1 MLKKLSYLAISFLL
15 FWTPNVSLAQDNVNS
30 EFRGK
35 YNHSLQCGA
44 YMGNFTILAQKIDDQ
59 KLAVAFE
66 AATERYMYEI
76 VNYGGKLG
84 MTKDDA
90 VDELK
95 KLAASLEKGRSGYSE
110 KDIANMT
117 KFCAPEILPLLE

>member
-1 MLKKLSYLAISFLL
+1 MLKKFSYFAMSFSL
-15 FWTPNVSLAQDNVNS
+15 FGSSSISLAQDNVNS

-35 YNHSLQCGA
+35 YDQSLLCGA

-59 KLAVAFE
+59 KLEAAFE
-66 AATERYMYEI
+66 AATEHYMHEI
-76 VNYGGKLG
+76 VDYGDKLG
-84 MTKDDA
+84 VVKDDA

-110 KDIANMT
+110 KEIANMT